1 MNLIEVFDSPFK
13 LIQEDIDHN
22 NDCMTL
28 VYCTREIEDQTTKE
42 EIYIISKMYF
52 DNLFAK
58 YKSYHINDE
67 PATESSYKLY
77 VDLLEGEEVVQKHI
91 YSMSYDNIEDK
102 INIENKYDDNSI
114 IDGLFSIVI
123 FINLYKFD
131 FNPEEDYDYYRE
143 IRTTINEE
151 ECVICYENKPNILYS
166 DCCHIAVCY
175 ECDTKGR
182 FRSCPMCRRK
192 IKNQKIRIT

>member
-13 LIQEDIDHN
+13 LIQEDVDS
-22 NDCMTL
+22 NDNCIRV
-28 VYCTREIEDQTTKE
+28 VYCTGEIEDQTTKE

-67 PATESSYKLY
+67 PSTESSYELY
-77 VDLLEGEEVVQKHI
+77 IDLIENEEVIHKDI
-91 YSMSYDNIEDK
+91 YSMSYDNIEEK
-102 INIENKYDDNSI
+102 INIENKFDDNSI
-114 IDGLFSIVI
+114 IDGLFCIVI
-123 FINLYKFD
+123 KITKFD

-151 ECVICYENKPNILYS
+151 ECVICYENPPNILYS
-166 DCCHIAVCY
+166 DCCHISVCY

-182 FRSCPMCRRK
+182 FSSCPLCRRK
-192 IKNQKIRIT
+192 IKTQKIKIT

>member
-13 LIQEDIDHN
+13 LIQEDLDHDHN
-22 NDCMTL
+22 FMTL

-52 DNLFAK
+52 DNLLAK

-67 PATESSYKLY
+67 PATESSYRLF
-77 VDLLEGEEVVQKHI
+77 VDLLEDEDVVQKHI
-91 YSMSYDNIEDK
+91 YSMSYSNLEDK

-114 IDGLFSIVI
+114 IEGIFSIVI
-123 FINLYKFD
+123 SITIYKFD
-131 FNPEEDYDYYRE
+131 INLDEDYDYYRE
-143 IRTTINEE
+143 IKTSINEE
-151 ECVICYENKPNILYS
+151 ECVVCYENKPNILYS

-182 FRSCPMCRRK
+182 FRSCPMCRK
-192 IKNQKIRIT
+192 KVKNQKIRIT

>member
-13 LIQEDIDHN
+13 LIQEDLDHN
-22 NDCMTL
+22 NDCIRL

-67 PATESSYKLY
+67 PTTESSYRLY

-91 YSMSYDNIEDK
+91 YSMSYD
-102 INIENKYDDNSI
+102 
-114 IDGLFSIVI
+114 
-123 FINLYKFD
+123 
-131 FNPEEDYDYYRE
+131 R
-143 IRTTINEE
+143 
-151 ECVICYENKPNILYS
+151 
-166 DCCHIAVCY
+166 
-175 ECDTKGR
+175 
-182 FRSCPMCRRK
+182 
-192 IKNQKIRIT
+192 

>member
-13 LIQEDIDHN
+13 LIQEDLDHN
-22 NDCMTL
+22 NNCMRL
-28 VYCTREIEDQTTKE
+28 VYCTKEIEDQTTKE

-52 DNLFAK
+52 DNLLAK
-58 YKSYHINDE
+58 YKSYHINNE
-67 PATESSYKLY
+67 PATESSYNLQ
-77 VDLLEGEEVVQKHI
+77 VHLLEDDDVVEKHI
-91 YSMSYDNIEDK
+91 YSMSYNNLEDK

-114 IDGLFSIVI
+114 IEGIFSIVI
-123 FINLYKFD
+123 SITIYKFD
-131 FNPEEDYDYYRE
+131 FDLDEDYDYYRE
-143 IRTTINEE
+143 IKTSINEE

-182 FRSCPMCRRK
+182 FRSCPMCRKK